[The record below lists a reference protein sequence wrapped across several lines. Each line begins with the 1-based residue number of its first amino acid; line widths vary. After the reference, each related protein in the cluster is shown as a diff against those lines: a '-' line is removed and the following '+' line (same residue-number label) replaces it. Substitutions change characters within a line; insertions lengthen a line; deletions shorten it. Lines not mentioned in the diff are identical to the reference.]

1 MISVGVDAGS
11 RAIKIVLLD
20 TGGREVIASGIVA
33 QGIGSN
39 DLANDLL
46 RDLMERSG
54 LGPGDVVRV
63 VATGYARNMM
73 DFADTTVTE
82 ITCHARGVHCVAPNA
97 ATVVEI
103 GGQDSKLLR
112 LGPGGS
118 VRDFSMNDRCAAG
131 TGRFLEVVADRLGVP
146 LDGLGP
152 MASRSRIPA
161 SISSTCIVFA
171 ETEIIGL
178 LSMGTSPE
186 DIVAGVQNSIAIRI
200 AAMAG
205 RGVAE
210 PVVFTG
216 GVAIVPGMD
225 RALESALGCLVSI
238 APNPQFTGA
247 LGAAIIAAGNFA
259 LGGGRRTGPRPT
271 ERGPG
276 YFHRTAD
283 WLRSGRASC
292 AGGTGRGSDAGRLG
306 QFHIGRLLLDHIR
319 NALVARDIDNDSGG
333 LGERPEVGIEL
344 IVFGCL
350 LHGKLFLDDVFYI
363 VELGD
368 LLGSPGFS
376 PHDYPRSCRG
386 ERLAYFADG
395 QGERRVADDLRNV
408 LLDPAYPQLA
418 ARAFRGRILLH
429 GGCDGWEI
437 DAAGDKLIGPI
448 RQCLGRNADSAD
460 LDLFRSYQRGVLLAT
475 RLVVGFL
482 HLIIRDRDALGVQV
496 DQRLLRRDLVLE
508 VIQGSSPVS

>member
-1 MISVGVDAGS
+1 MVSVGVDAGS

-20 TGGREVIASGIVA
+20 TGSREVVASGIVA
-33 QGIGSN
+33 QGVQCN
-39 DLANDLL
+39 DLADDLL

-54 LGPGDVVRV
+54 LGPGDVTRV

-82 ITCHARGVHCVAPNA
+82 ITCHARGVHSVAPNA

-131 TGRFLEVVADRLGVP
+131 TGRFLEVVADRLGVA
-146 LDGLGP
+146 LDQLGP
-152 MASRSRIPA
+152 MAARSQSPA

-178 LSMGTSPE
+178 LSTGTSPD

-205 RGVAE
+205 RGVVA

-247 LGAAIIAAGNFA
+247 LGAAIIAAA
-259 LGGGRRTGPRPT
+259 
-271 ERGPG
+271 
-276 YFHRTAD
+276 
-283 WLRSGRASC
+283 
-292 AGGTGRGSDAGRLG
+292 
-306 QFHIGRLLLDHIR
+306 
-319 NALVARDIDNDSGG
+319 
-333 LGERPEVGIEL
+333 
-344 IVFGCL
+344 
-350 LHGKLFLDDVFYI
+350 
-363 VELGD
+363 
-368 LLGSPGFS
+368 
-376 PHDYPRSCRG
+376 
-386 ERLAYFADG
+386 
-395 QGERRVADDLRNV
+395 
-408 LLDPAYPQLA
+408 
-418 ARAFRGRILLH
+418 
-429 GGCDGWEI
+429 
-437 DAAGDKLIGPI
+437 
-448 RQCLGRNADSAD
+448 
-460 LDLFRSYQRGVLLAT
+460 
-475 RLVVGFL
+475 
-482 HLIIRDRDALGVQV
+482 
-496 DQRLLRRDLVLE
+496 
-508 VIQGSSPVS
+508 